1 MSTATGY
8 AVYSDTLER
17 YVTGVHAKAA
27 DAEAQAGDAPEGHKH
42 TTRKV

>member
-8 AVYSDTLER
+8 AVYDETLER
-17 YVTGVHAKAA
+17 FVTGVYKTSTEAEKAA
-27 DAEAQAGDAPEGHKH
+27 PEAPEGHKR

>member
-8 AVYSDTLER
+8 AVYDETLER
-17 YVTGVHAKAA
+17 FVTGVHSKAA
-27 DAEAQAGDAPEGHKH
+27 DAEAQAGDTPEGHKR